1 MKAFVDH
8 RNSYHGNKPGVT
20 HESILRKFSAENNF
34 IACFIVDSFQ
44 VKTTMDGLT
53 HLIYRL
59 FFFTT
64 IYSYP
69 MYTWALQKIKRSVDK
84 TGKPMATLAQSGGST
99 VSGKNNFI

>member
-59 FFFTT
+59 FFF
-64 IYSYP
+64 IQLSYVYLGTP
-69 MYTWALQKIKRSVDK
+69 KKK
-84 TGKPMATLAQSGGST
+84 T
-99 VSGKNNFI
+99 VCR